1 MNPIDAALAKVQKNP
16 DHPSSKVLYSLLV
29 ALDTGEPFSFKQL
42 YKVLDYNDF
51 TLALGVMRE
60 WRLEEMRCKKGRGI
74 PLAPQAFSLRM
85 FLGRLRFSRMSQ
97 AWS

>member
-16 DHPSSKVLYSLLV
+16 DHPSSKVLCSLLV

-60 WRLEEMRCKKGRGI
+60 WRLEEMRCKKGQLSSAAGRPESCYLTWSKFREEAFGGI
-74 PLAPQAFSLRM
+74 
-85 FLGRLRFSRMSQ
+85 
-97 AWS
+97 